1 MSKAAKVWV
10 DLDALGVPGV
20 QGVWSP
26 PEAAG
31 GGMTVV
37 SIKQLYAGHA
47 AQTMALAAQCMG
59 GAYFTKYIIVV
70 DGDIDPSDLLEVVWP
85 WRPAPGQRSPSTFAG
100 KLGAPTLTPV

>member
-70 DGDIDPSDLLEVVWP
+70 EGISILPTCWRWSGHGDPLPASVVHRHSPGNLEHLP
-85 WRPAPGQRSPSTFAG
+85 
-100 KLGAPTLTPV
+100 